1 MLTILSVANDTL
13 ISVKQTVRLRL
24 LPTPDQASALQATL
38 SACNNAATWLSSQ
51 MHSAH
56 VSHRFE
62 VQKRFYLELR
72 RRFGLSAQL
81 AILVIRK
88 TVAAYTTLRANMT
101 AGTYGPPGSDR
112 RRKVAAKPIAFRR
125 EAGQPFDARCLSW
138 QIPPSGREATV
149 SIWTVAGRIR
159 NLRFLGK
166 PEHLRLLRSRT
177 IGETDLIHQ
186 DGQWLLHAVVDATQV
201 RDEPPVNGFVGVD
214 LGIVN
219 IATTSDGDRVSGSRL
234 NRYRARQQ
242 RMRTRLQAKNTS
254 SARRLLRN
262 YRRKDARFATD
273 LNHKISKNIV
283 AVAERTGR
291 GIAVE
296 RLTGIRARV
305 RLRKPQRATLHSWAF
320 GQLGESLRYKATLSG
335 LTLTQVDP
343 AFTSQTCHPCG
354 HVDKRSRRSQA
365 KFICVRCGFVGH
377 ADHNAARDI
386 AQRAVAGWGE
396 IMRPDAAPT
405 LASS

>member
-62 VQKRFYLELR
+62 VQKRFSLELR
-72 RRFGLSAQL
+72 RRFGLSAQP

-112 RRKVAAKPIAFRR
+112 RR
-125 EAGQPFDARCLSW
+125 
-138 QIPPSGREATV
+138 IPPSGREATV

-159 NLRFLGK
+159 TLRFLGK

-201 RDEPPVNGFVGVD
+201 RDKPPVNGFVGVD

-242 RMRTRLQAKNTS
+242 RMRTRLRAKNTS

-262 YRRKDARFATD
+262 RRRKEARFATD

-320 GQLGESLRYKATLSG
+320 GQLGEFLRYKATLSG

-377 ADHNAARDI
+377 ADHNAARNI